1 ERPIADPA
9 EQQRHYDTL
18 GGAMEALLKTR
29 TTAEWKK
36 ACDAHGLPAA
46 GVRLPVELM
55 DDEQVLAN
63 EMLHDLDHPA
73 LGPVRVV
80 SNPVKLND
88 AGFRHSPPTRPFGSE
103 TRELLAELGFTAEE
117 VADMLREGAT
127 RETK

>member
-1 ERPIADPA
+1 RCARAGAGVGAGLQRAFMRRTGMKDFPHEQPIADPA
-9 EQQRHYDTL
+9 EQQQHYDTL

-29 TTAEWKK
+29 TTVEWKK
-36 ACDAHGLPAA
+36 ACDAQGLPAA

-88 AGFRHSPPTRPFGSE
+88 AGFRPSPPPPP
-103 TRELLAELGFTAEE
+103 L
-117 VADMLREGAT
+117 
-127 RETK
+127 